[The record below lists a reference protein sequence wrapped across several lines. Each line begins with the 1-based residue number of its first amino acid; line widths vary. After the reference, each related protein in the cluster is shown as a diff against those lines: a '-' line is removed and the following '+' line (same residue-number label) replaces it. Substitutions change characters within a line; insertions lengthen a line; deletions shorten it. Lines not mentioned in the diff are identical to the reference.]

1 MESLNVIKIGGNVID
16 NPLKLKQFLEDFS
29 KIVGPKILIHGGG
42 KIATKIAEK
51 LGVATTMVAGR
62 RITDALMRDV
72 VTMVYGGLINKQIVA
87 VLQSFHC
94 NALGLTGAD
103 AAVILA
109 QKRPVTTIDYGYVG
123 DILSVN
129 APFIQ
134 SLIAQAISPVF
145 APLTFDK
152 NGEILNTNAD
162 TQASAI
168 AVSLAACFEVNLI
181 YCFEKKGVLLDASD
195 DSSVITDLN
204 PEKYTQFKEEGRI
217 FEGMIPK
224 LDNAFKAIEQGVK
237 RVKVCHSDDLLK
249 VINER
254 QNLGTTLHY

>member
-1 MESLNVIKIGGNVID
+1 
-16 NPLKLKQFLEDFS
+16 
-29 KIVGPKILIHGGG
+29 
-42 KIATKIAEK
+42 
-51 LGVATTMVAGR
+51 
-62 RITDALMRDV
+62 
-72 VTMVYGGLINKQIVA
+72 
-87 VLQSFHC
+87 
-94 NALGLTGAD
+94 
-103 AAVILA
+103 
-109 QKRPVTTIDYGYVG
+109 
-123 DILSVN
+123 
-129 APFIQ
+129 
-134 SLIAQAISPVF
+134 VF

-254 QNLGTTLHY
+254 QNLGTTLHS